1 MSAARYRK
9 VLNKLAFAALALGI
23 LASAGNAQ
31 NAFQGKFTL
40 PFETYWGGVT
50 LPAGNYSFTLESK
63 TFPYTLYIRSN
74 KVNAIV
80 PALVSDTGVVSSRA
94 QLDLVDIADVH
105 VIKTFE
111 APELGVT
118 FTYFTPKEKPT
129 ASKVVRHKGVSP
141 TEPPSQ
147 VSDNR
152 MSIAVQ
158 TSGR

>member
-1 MSAARYRK
+1 MSAVRYRK

-63 TFPYTLYIRSN
+63 TFPYTFYIHGEKANVIVMALESDAG
-74 KVNAIV
+74 AI
-80 PALVSDTGVVSSRA
+80 SSHA
-94 QLDLVDIADVH
+94 QLDLVDISDVH
-105 VIKTFE
+105 AIKTFE

-118 FTYFTPKEKPT
+118 FSYFTPKEKHMAP
-129 ASKVVRHKGVSP
+129 KEVRHKGVP
-141 TEPPSQ
+141 QTEPASQ
-147 VSDNR
+147 VSKNKR
-152 MSIAVQ
+152 SIAVQ
-158 TSGR
+158 TSVR

>member
-1 MSAARYRK
+1 MSAVPFRK
-9 VLNKLAFAALALGI
+9 ILNKLAFVALALGI

-63 TFPYTLYIRSN
+63 TFPYTFYIRGEKS
-74 KVNAIV
+74 
-80 PALVSDTGVVSSRA
+80 SGVVMALESDAGVTSSHA
-94 QLDLVDIADVH
+94 QLDLVDISDVH
-105 VIKTFE
+105 AIKTFE

-141 TEPPSQ
+141 TEPASQ
-147 VSDNR
+147 ISDNS
-152 MSIAVQ
+152 MSIAVR

>member
-1 MSAARYRK
+1 MSSARYRK
-9 VLNKLAFAALALGI
+9 VVNKLAFAALALGI

-50 LPAGNYSFTLESK
+50 LPAGNYSFVLESK
-63 TFPYTLYIRSN
+63 TFPYTFYIRGEKAN
-74 KVNAIV
+74 VV
-80 PALVSDTGVVSSRA
+80 VMALESDTGAISSHA
-94 QLDLVDIADVH
+94 QLDLVDISDVH
-105 VIKTFE
+105 AIKTFE

>member
-1 MSAARYRK
+1 MSSARYRK
-9 VLNKLAFAALALGI
+9 VVSKLAFAALALGI

-31 NAFQGKFTL
+31 NAFEGKFTL

-50 LPAGNYSFTLESK
+50 LPAGNYAITLGSK
-63 TFPYTLYIRSN
+63 SSPYTFYIRGE
-74 KVNAIV
+74 KANAIV
-80 PALVSDTGVVSSRA
+80 LAVASDAGAISSHA
-94 QLDLVDIADVH
+94 QLDLVDISDVH
-105 VIKTFE
+105 AIKTFE

-118 FTYFTPKEKPT
+118 FTYFTPKEKHT
-129 ASKVVRHKGVSP
+129 ASREVGHKSVP
-141 TEPPSQ
+141 QTESPSQ